1 MIATPTKSES
11 INYSISNNKIDL
23 ELSDNKVKTDHS
35 LQKLTQ
41 SKQNL
46 IKNDNLKESDTN
58 IYQIHNSIISDNL
71 EELEKLLKLGQN
83 PDIVNKSGET
93 PLYLSVDI
101 ENYDAMVILLE
112 FGADCNIQKE
122 DGYTPLHLAAEK
134 KLDIYVCSLLSHG
147 ANPNI
152 VNKTNLQSALHIGI
166 INKFDEYV
174 LSKFKENN
182 GDIYNI
188 KDKFDKSPFD
198 YAINDEKYKNL
209 LISIFNKNNSNN
221 KNNQSLN
228 EANNSNSNLDYYN
241 FVSLSRNIHITNED
255 NNEINNN
262 ENDDNQN
269 KDTEN
274 CNNNIGEINNCLK
287 KHLLFNSN
295 SKEKETV
302 SSGLKEQK
310 SNKLIFSAASNS
322 SGLTQNNNNKS
333 SKNNIINLVSDKGSN
348 FSNNTY
354 NFSNHKNDNDND
366 NEIENHNINKVNQN
380 DNINNLI
387 EQEEKLMK
395 SNNSTS
401 FKKINV
407 ISSRDTNLNFVLS
420 SINNNIQNN
429 PVSHSLNLYNKIS
442 SIRANFSKY
451 IKIKNNSNQTY
462 NVNAHIEN
470 SLSNTNGN
478 INTINTNGNI
488 STNSY
493 NNKKKDEGISELN
506 PLDMINQMASSSNN
520 SNIFSELQI
529 NSNTKKDG
537 ENSSKIQQTEE
548 EFYNEENDNNENGL
562 NKITLNDELNTMK
575 ENISGNF
582 SLNNNEPSNNKEI
595 NYINSLDD
603 SLEYS
608 KSKSFITSVLNS
620 KDKNENNKD
629 ESFNI
634 YNNND
639 NHIRNNNNKSIERY
653 KNTTSNNSKS
663 RSKLDYDMD
672 SEHSNEKVCSISNS
686 NISNIF
692 NNNNKQN
699 NTYHYRQIS
708 YHNNRQSSSNKNKSY
723 NSSTNN
729 SNKDNNKEN
738 IEPNINKTDNK
749 IKIKIKNR
757 INCDLNN
764 IISDKSNNSVEKQ
777 INSKLEDINVSKI
790 DKNNSLTNEEM
801 NRYSFPLP
809 TFVSKQRVYKS
820 KNILPEITREQ
831 KTKDSTIDDYF
842 KLNEKII
849 NNDTNN
855 NFLNNTNYNSN
866 YNEGTTNFLDLTNAN
881 QYNTFNS
888 ENNSF
893 KNNARDSY
901 NYSRLFKKALKKK
914 YVIKEFSNSV
924 QYGQNNNRY
933 NKYNSNTDIRY
944 NTNNNTIKDK
954 LNSYKSNEDAQS
966 PKISNELIT
975 KLRDW
980 LISCDLL
987 CYYNVLLKNNIFD
1000 IDSYI
1005 NNLKNNKIN
1014 ISYKDIEDLG
1024 IKKPGHIFRFL
1035 LKLQMDIGNLDN
1047 KVCNYILNKFNENM
1061 VSTIGLNISVNE
1073 FKCCGMVLCP
1083 GNSDSK
1089 SSNYSDIFGFL
1100 RNKDLM
1106 EFKENFIHNGFDQI
1120 EFVLIQLFSCFSF
1133 NKDIL
1138 NDYFH
1143 IYSDND
1149 KIKVIKKLYEEKR
1162 IISRELGIE
1171 YDEREVYNI
1180 INEQVEES
1188 NNSEGVKNGEKMC
1201 HIF

>member
-11 INYSISNNKIDL
+11 INYSISNNKIVF
-23 ELSDNKVKTDHS
+23 ELSDNIVKTDHS
-35 LQKLTQ
+35 LPKFPQ

-46 IKNDNLKESDTN
+46 SKDDNLNESENN
-58 IYQIHNSIISDNL
+58 IYPIHNSIISDNL

-112 FGADCNIQKE
+112 FGADSNIQKE
-122 DGYTPLHLAAEK
+122 DGYTPLHLAVEK

-152 VNKTNLQSALHIGI
+152 VNKTNLQSALHIAI

-209 LISIFNKNNSNN
+209 LISIFNKNESNN
-221 KNNQSLN
+221 KNNESLN
-228 EANNSNSNLDYYN
+228 GANNSNSNLDYYN
-241 FVSLSRNIHITNED
+241 FVSLSRNIHITNE
-255 NNEINNN
+255 NNN

-269 KDTEN
+269 KDTGN
-274 CNNNIGEINNCLK
+274 CNSNIGEINNCLK
-287 KHLLFNSN
+287 KQLIFNSN
-295 SKEKETV
+295 SKDKDIA

-348 FSNNTY
+348 FSNNTC
-354 NFSNHKNDNDND
+354 NFSNHINDND
-366 NEIENHNINKVNQN
+366 NENEIENQNINAVNQN
-380 DNINNLI
+380 DNIHNLT

-407 ISSRDTNLNFVLS
+407 INSRDTNLNFVLS
-420 SINNNIQNN
+420 SMNNNKENN
-429 PVSHSLNLYNKIS
+429 PISHSLNLYNKIS

-451 IKIKNNSNQTY
+451 IKIKNNANKTF
-462 NVNAHIEN
+462 NVNAHIDN
-470 SLSNTNGN
+470 SLSNTNAN
-478 INTINTNGNI
+478 INISNTNGNI

-548 EFYNEENDNNENGL
+548 EFYNEENDNNENGH
-562 NKITLNDELNTMK
+562 NKIILNDDLNAMK

-639 NHIRNNNNKSIERY
+639 NHIRNNNNNIERY

-663 RSKLDYDMD
+663 RSKLDYDLD
-672 SEHSNEKVCSISNS
+672 SEHSNEKGCSISNS
-686 NISNIF
+686 NISNIL
-692 NNNNKQN
+692 NNNNKHN
-699 NTYHYRQIS
+699 NTYHYRQLS

-749 IKIKIKNR
+749 IKIKNN
-757 INCDLNN
+757 INYDLNN
-764 IISDKSNNSVEKQ
+764 IIHDKSNYSVEKQ

-790 DKNNSLTNEEM
+790 DKNNTLTNEEM
-801 NRYSFPLP
+801 NRYSFPLS
-809 TFVSKQRVYKS
+809 TFVTKQRVYKS

-831 KTKDSTIDDYF
+831 KTKDSTLDEYF
-842 KLNEKII
+842 KINDKIN

-855 NFLNNTNYNSN
+855 IFLNNTNYNSN

-881 QYNTFNS
+881 QFNTFNS
-888 ENNSF
+888 ENNSL
-893 KNNARDSY
+893 KNNTRDTY

-924 QYGQNNNRY
+924 QYSQNNNRY
-933 NKYNSNTDIRY
+933 NKYNSNTDVRC
-944 NTNNNTIKDK
+944 NSNNNTIQDK
-954 LNSYKSNEDAQS
+954 LISYKSNEDVQ
-966 PKISNELIT
+966 PQQISNELIT
-975 KLRDW
+975 RLRDW

-1035 LKLQMDIGNLDN
+1035 LKLQMDIGTLDN

-1083 GNSDSK
+1083 GNSESLK

-1162 IISRELGIE
+1162 IISRELGLE
-1171 YDEREVYNI
+1171 YNEREVYNI
-1180 INEQVEES
+1180 INEKIEDS
-1188 NNSEGVKNGEKMC
+1188 NNSEGSKDGEKMC

>member
-11 INYSISNNKIDL
+11 INYSISNNKIVF
-23 ELSDNKVKTDHS
+23 ELSDNIVKTDHS
-35 LQKLTQ
+35 LPKFPQ

-46 IKNDNLKESDTN
+46 SKDDNLNESENN
-58 IYQIHNSIISDNL
+58 IYPIHNSIISDNL

-112 FGADCNIQKE
+112 FGADSNIQKE
-122 DGYTPLHLAAEK
+122 DGYTPLHLAVEK

-152 VNKTNLQSALHIGI
+152 VNKTNLQSALHIAI

-209 LISIFNKNNSNN
+209 LISIFNKNESNN
-221 KNNQSLN
+221 KNNESLN
-228 EANNSNSNLDYYN
+228 GANNSNSNLDYYN
-241 FVSLSRNIHITNED
+241 FVSLSRNIHITNE
-255 NNEINNN
+255 NNN

-269 KDTEN
+269 KDTGN
-274 CNNNIGEINNCLK
+274 CNSNIGEINNCLK
-287 KHLLFNSN
+287 KQLIFNSN
-295 SKEKETV
+295 SKDKDIA

-348 FSNNTY
+348 FSNNTC
-354 NFSNHKNDNDND
+354 NFSNHINDND
-366 NEIENHNINKVNQN
+366 NENEIENQNINAVNQN
-380 DNINNLI
+380 DNIHNLT

-407 ISSRDTNLNFVLS
+407 INSRDTNLNFVLS
-420 SINNNIQNN
+420 SMNNNKENN
-429 PVSHSLNLYNKIS
+429 PISHSLNLYNKIS

-451 IKIKNNSNQTY
+451 IKIKNNANKTF
-462 NVNAHIEN
+462 NVNAHIDN
-470 SLSNTNGN
+470 SLSNTNAN
-478 INTINTNGNI
+478 INISNTNGNI

-548 EFYNEENDNNENGL
+548 EFYNEENDNNENGH
-562 NKITLNDELNTMK
+562 NKIILNDDLNAMK

-639 NHIRNNNNKSIERY
+639 NHIRNNNNNIERY

-663 RSKLDYDMD
+663 RSKLDYDLD
-672 SEHSNEKVCSISNS
+672 SEHSNEKGCSISNS
-686 NISNIF
+686 NISNIL
-692 NNNNKQN
+692 NNNNKHN
-699 NTYHYRQIS
+699 NTYHYRQLS

-749 IKIKIKNR
+749 IKIKNN
-757 INCDLNN
+757 INYDLNN
-764 IISDKSNNSVEKQ
+764 IIHDKSNYSVEKQ

-790 DKNNSLTNEEM
+790 DKNNTLTNEEM
-801 NRYSFPLP
+801 NRYSFPLS
-809 TFVSKQRVYKS
+809 TFVTKQRVYKS

-831 KTKDSTIDDYF
+831 KTKDSTLDEYF
-842 KLNEKII
+842 KINDKIN

-855 NFLNNTNYNSN
+855 IFLNNTNYNSN

-881 QYNTFNS
+881 QFNTFNS
-888 ENNSF
+888 ENNSL
-893 KNNARDSY
+893 KNNTRDTY

-924 QYGQNNNRY
+924 QYSQNNNRY
-933 NKYNSNTDIRY
+933 NKYNSNTDVRC
-944 NTNNNTIKDK
+944 NSNNNTIQDK
-954 LNSYKSNEDAQS
+954 LISYKTNEDVQ
-966 PKISNELIT
+966 PQQISNELIT
-975 KLRDW
+975 RLRDW

-1035 LKLQMDIGNLDN
+1035 LKLQMDIGTLDN

-1083 GNSDSK
+1083 GNSESLK

-1162 IISRELGIE
+1162 IISRELGLE
-1171 YDEREVYNI
+1171 YNEREVYNI
-1180 INEQVEES
+1180 INEKIEDS
-1188 NNSEGVKNGEKMC
+1188 NNSEGSKDGEKMC

>member
-11 INYSISNNKIDL
+11 INYSISNNKIVF
-23 ELSDNKVKTDHS
+23 ELSDNIVKTDHS
-35 LQKLTQ
+35 LPKFPQ

-46 IKNDNLKESDTN
+46 SKDDNLNESENN
-58 IYQIHNSIISDNL
+58 IYPIHNSIISDNL
-71 EELEKLLKLGQN
+71 KELEKLLKLGQN

-112 FGADCNIQKE
+112 FGADSNIQKE
-122 DGYTPLHLAAEK
+122 DGYTPLHLAVEK

-152 VNKTNLQSALHIGI
+152 VNKTNLQSALHIAI

-209 LISIFNKNNSNN
+209 LISIFNKNESNN
-221 KNNQSLN
+221 KNNESLN
-228 EANNSNSNLDYYN
+228 GANNSNSNLDYYN
-241 FVSLSRNIHITNED
+241 FVSLSRNIHITNE
-255 NNEINNN
+255 NNN

-269 KDTEN
+269 KDTGN
-274 CNNNIGEINNCLK
+274 CNSNIGEINNCLK
-287 KHLLFNSN
+287 KQLIFNSN
-295 SKEKETV
+295 SKDKDIA

-348 FSNNTY
+348 FSNNTC
-354 NFSNHKNDNDND
+354 NFSNHINDND
-366 NEIENHNINKVNQN
+366 NENEIENQNINAVNQN
-380 DNINNLI
+380 DNIHNLT

-407 ISSRDTNLNFVLS
+407 INSRDTNLNFVLS
-420 SINNNIQNN
+420 SMNNNKENN
-429 PVSHSLNLYNKIS
+429 PISHSLNLYNKIS

-451 IKIKNNSNQTY
+451 IKIKNNANKTF
-462 NVNAHIEN
+462 NVNAHIDN
-470 SLSNTNGN
+470 SLSNTNAN
-478 INTINTNGNI
+478 INISNTNGNI

-548 EFYNEENDNNENGL
+548 EFYNEENDNNENGH
-562 NKITLNDELNTMK
+562 NKIILNDDLNAMK

-639 NHIRNNNNKSIERY
+639 NHIRNNNNNIERY

-663 RSKLDYDMD
+663 RSKLDYDLD
-672 SEHSNEKVCSISNS
+672 SEHSNEKGCSISNS
-686 NISNIF
+686 NISNIL
-692 NNNNKQN
+692 NNNNKHN
-699 NTYHYRQIS
+699 NTYHYRQLS

-749 IKIKIKNR
+749 IKIKNN
-757 INCDLNN
+757 INYDLNN
-764 IISDKSNNSVEKQ
+764 IIHDKSNYSVEKQ

-790 DKNNSLTNEEM
+790 DKNNTLTNEEM
-801 NRYSFPLP
+801 NRYSFPLS
-809 TFVSKQRVYKS
+809 TFVTKQRVYKS

-831 KTKDSTIDDYF
+831 KTKDSTLDEYF
-842 KLNEKII
+842 KINDKIN

-855 NFLNNTNYNSN
+855 IFLNNTNYNSN

-881 QYNTFNS
+881 QFNTFNS
-888 ENNSF
+888 ENNSL
-893 KNNARDSY
+893 KNNTRDTY

-924 QYGQNNNRY
+924 QYSQNNNRY
-933 NKYNSNTDIRY
+933 NKYNSNTDVRC
-944 NTNNNTIKDK
+944 NSNNNTIQDK
-954 LNSYKSNEDAQS
+954 LISYKSNEDVQ
-966 PKISNELIT
+966 PQQISNELIT
-975 KLRDW
+975 RLRDW

-1035 LKLQMDIGNLDN
+1035 LKLQMDIGTLDN

-1083 GNSDSK
+1083 GNSESLK

-1162 IISRELGIE
+1162 IISRELGLE
-1171 YDEREVYNI
+1171 YNEREVYNI
-1180 INEQVEES
+1180 INEKIEES
-1188 NNSEGVKNGEKMC
+1188 NNSEGAKDGEKMC